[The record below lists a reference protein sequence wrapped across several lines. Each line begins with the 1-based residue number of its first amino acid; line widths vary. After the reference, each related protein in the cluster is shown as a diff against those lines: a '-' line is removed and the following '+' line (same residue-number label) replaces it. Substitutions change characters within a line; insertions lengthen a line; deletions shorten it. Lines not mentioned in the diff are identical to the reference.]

1 MLLHDFLDYYAR
13 ITPEGIFSEFEG
25 ARLTYR
31 EAQARSFQIAR
42 GLRALGLGVG
52 ARVAFVAK
60 NNADTLPFYLA
71 AARCGVVTVPINFRL
86 APAECAY
93 IIADAGAE
101 LVVGSEEFAA
111 GLDSISEMP
120 LALRKRLVI
129 GRESRGWS
137 SFDAWVRAH
146 DEEPVVEASV
156 SETSILYQMYT
167 SGTTGR
173 PKGVQL
179 THAAVLANAF
189 QLELAIP
196 YRLARGDRYLIVC
209 PLYHAAGAISAVMT
223 LRAGGALVIHRNFE
237 PAAVLEALAQEVT
250 AATLV
255 PAMIQRCVEEAEHCV
270 ERRTFSKLAHI
281 LYGASPIAE
290 EPLRRAMALFGCK
303 FTQSFGMT
311 ETTAAATAL
320 TAEDHEL
327 ALSTRP
333 ELLRSCGRG
342 LIGSDVCIQAP
353 SGGAVAT
360 GDTGELVV
368 DGPQLMTGYWRQ
380 PDATAAALATGSMR
394 TGDAGYRD
402 ADGYVYIQDRLKDM
416 ILSGGENIYSA
427 EVENQLLANPKVA
440 DAAVIGIPDE
450 RFGEAVMAFVVLRH
464 GAVASEEEI
473 IAACRAGLAG
483 FKLPRRIRF
492 VDEVPRNPSGKI
504 LKSLLRSEFWPASG
518 RQVA

>member
-13 ITPEGIFSEFEG
+13 ITPQATFSEFEG
-25 ARLTYR
+25 ATLTYR
-31 EAQARSFQIAR
+31 EAQTRSFRIAR
-42 GLRALGLGVG
+42 GLRALGLRAG
-52 ARVAFVAK
+52 ARAAFIAK

-71 AARCGVVTVPINFRL
+71 AARCGVVTVPVNFRL
-86 APAECAY
+86 APAEWAH

-101 LVVGSEEFAA
+101 LVVADEECAA
-111 GLDSISEMP
+111 GFDSVLD
-120 LALRKRLVI
+120 ALPELRERLVL
-129 GRESRGWS
+129 GRESRNWS
-137 SFDAWVRAH
+137 SFDAWQHAH
-146 DEEPVVEASV
+146 VEEPVLDV
-156 SETSILYQMYT
+156 SLTETSVLYQMYT

-173 PKGVQL
+173 PKGVEL

-209 PLYHAAGAISAVMT
+209 PLYHAAAAISAIMT
-223 LRAGGALVIHRNFE
+223 LRAGGALVIHRNFD
-237 PAAVLEALAQEVT
+237 AATVLEALAQEVT

-255 PAMIQRCVEEAEHCV
+255 PAMIQRCVEEAERSG
-270 ERRTFSKLAHI
+270 RRAFAKLVHI

-290 EPLRRAMALFGCK
+290 APLRRAMTLFGCK
-303 FTQSFGMT
+303 FTQAFGMT

-327 ALSTRP
+327 ALSGRP
-333 ELLRSCGRG
+333 ELLRSCGRA
-342 LIGSDVCIQAP
+342 LIATDVSIQTP
-353 SGGAVAT
+353 T
-360 GDTGELVV
+360 GDGAAIGGTGEIVV
-368 DGPQLMTGYWRQ
+368 NGPQLMTGYWRQ
-380 PDATAAALATGSMR
+380 PEATRAALAAGAMR

-416 ILSGGENIYSA
+416 VLSGGENIYSV

-450 RFGEAVMAFVVLRH
+450 RYGEAVMAFVVLRC
-464 GAVASEEEI
+464 GAAASEDDI
-473 IAACRAGLAG
+473 IAACRAGLAS
-483 FKLPRRIRF
+483 FKLPRRVRF
-492 VDEVPRNPSGKI
+492 VEEIPRNPSGKI
-504 LKSLLRSEFWPASG
+504 LKSFLRAEFWPASG

>member
-1 MLLHDFLDYYAR
+1 MLLHDFLDYYAG
-13 ITPEGIFSEFEG
+13 ITPEATFSEFEG

-31 EAQARSFQIAR
+31 EAQARSFRIAR
-42 GLRALGLGVG
+42 GLSALGLGAG
-52 ARVAFVAK
+52 ARVAFIAK
-60 NNADTLPFYLA
+60 NTADTLPFYLA

-86 APAECAY
+86 APAEWAY

-101 LVVGSEEFAA
+101 IVIAGEECTA
-111 GLDSISEMP
+111 GLDSVLNARSPPRE
-120 LALRKRLVI
+120 RLVL
-129 GRESRGWS
+129 GRESHHWR
-137 SFDAWVRAH
+137 SFDAWLHAYA
-146 DEEPVVEASV
+146 EEPVADASV

-173 PKGVQL
+173 PKGVEL

-209 PLYHAAGAISAVMT
+209 PLYHAAAAISVVMT

-237 PAAVLEALAQEVT
+237 PAAVLAALAEEVT

-255 PAMIQRCVEEAEHCV
+255 PAMIQRCIEEAERSG
-270 ERRTFSKLAHI
+270 RRTFEKLVHI

-290 EPLRRAMALFGCK
+290 ETLRRAMALFDCK
-303 FTQSFGMT
+303 FTQAFGMT

-320 TAEDHEL
+320 TAEDHDL
-327 ALSTRP
+327 ALSGRQG
-333 ELLRSCGRG
+333 LLRSCGRA
-342 LIGSDVCIQAP
+342 LIATGISIQTP
-353 SGGAVAT
+353 SGAAAAT
-360 GDTGELVV
+360 GDTGEIVV

-380 PDATAAALATGSMR
+380 PEATHAVLAAGAMR

-450 RFGEAVMAFVVLRH
+450 RYGEAVMAFVVLRH
-464 GAVASEEEI
+464 GAEASEDDI

-492 VDEVPRNPSGKI
+492 VGEIPRNPSGKI
-504 LKSLLRSEFWPASG
+504 LKSLLRAEFWPTSG